1 MTAQTWRRAR
11 QSNMSARERETL
23 LMLAGD
29 FGSEGVAD
37 ALGVTTHYVYDLV
50 RLLKAR
56 LGAHTIAGMVVQAL
70 REGLIDLADIPT
82 RPEKKAKSDAHS
94 AD

>member
-11 QSNMSARERETL
+11 QSTMSARERETL

-29 FGSEGVAD
+29 FGSEGVAET
-37 ALGVTTHYVYDLV
+37 LGVTTHYVYDLV

-56 LGAHTIAGMVVQAL
+56 LGARTIAGMVVQAI

-82 RPEKKAKSDAHS
+82 RTEKKVQPDAHS
-94 AD
+94 TD